1 MENTMQV
8 EAMSVTGTPLQQT
21 PKASQSVDTG
31 RKNLEKG
38 EAESQESSST
48 NQNSVQPEEI
58 LDKIKSL
65 TENGL
70 YSVRFESNQEF
81 DAMVVKVVD
90 NETDEVIRQV
100 PAEEVL
106 GMKASLAEYR
116 GQLVNTVK

>member
-1 MENTMQV
+1 MQV
-8 EAMSVTGTPLQQT
+8 EAMSVTGTPMQQA
-21 PKASQSVDTG
+21 PKASESVDTG

-38 EAESQESSST
+38 EAEQQQTAFTKEK
-48 NQNSVQPEEI
+48 SVQAEEI
-58 LDKIKSL
+58 LGKIKAL
-65 TENGL
+65 TEDGL

-81 DAMVVKVVD
+81 DSLVVKVVD

-106 GMKASLAEYR
+106 GMKASLEEYR